1 MAWICTHTHTHT
13 QTHFSLN
20 AYAEKPEPI
29 NWEFYERNISVP
41 NLVKECK
48 MQFEAVSVPY
58 PKDTAS
64 AAITQQQKEFV
75 SEILIPTLLPTLE
88 SQVVGWSNY
97 HDEIIPQVVGW
108 SNYSTLHD
116 EIMWVCFTSNPIS

>member
-1 MAWICTHTHTHT
+1 
-13 QTHFSLN
+13 
-20 AYAEKPEPI
+20 
-29 NWEFYERNISVP
+29 
-41 NLVKECK
+41 

-97 HDEIIPQVVGW
+97 HDEIIPQVVG
-108 SNYSTLHD
+108 
-116 EIMWVCFTSNPIS
+116 